1 MDRVKMPAT
10 VNGEWIWKKSLLNKN
25 DCFLIARKE
34 LTLDQGGQEADL
46 WISANCAYQL
56 FVNDRLVGFGPRANS
71 DSTLSNVDQYNLSY
85 YLQQGTNLIY
95 AIVYYAA
102 PLKKRRDLKVPG
114 LWCQL
119 NLNGEPKIWSDRSWK
134 VCDGE
139 CFISPRARQA
149 DNLGLA
155 EFLDLNK
162 FPSGLDLEA
171 PALDSSWI
179 VPDYITPCKETDSKL
194 EIYPLSPNT
203 VEEDYSFEAVS
214 LGTYNQSCALTHM
227 DFNSIFKKEGVHAA
241 AAFVFNE
248 SSVTIPLEIIADD
261 SYKLFCNNT
270 LVKKAHKQTCA
281 IRNGERTQLDLRLK
295 GGWNRL
301 LILQEVTENS
311 MGIMLVFPNMK
322 EKDLRLFQDTIE
334 DAPLAWNIAGPLKM
348 PLSEATPSISF
359 ERLDSNTFKPT
370 FDNAVDVSSCLRNY
384 TFEETDNN
392 PVMELTKGQYLL
404 LKMDALKYGFP
415 NLEIEASKGDIIDIT
430 IGHYIDEKGFPSCAH
445 GIKSTHTI
453 ICKQGINRFIKFKP
467 EEVCYIMITGRK
479 IKTKI
484 NVFQFVF
491 EEFTRFQRSATS
503 FHCSDEELNNIWEV
517 GCNAI
522 QRGNSYICQEDP
534 RSFDGTCLA
543 DLYFHS
549 CNTVAAFGDNYFSE
563 VKLTKFAEAQFENG
577 NIPAMS
583 FDGLIH
589 SQVTHLF
596 LLSVWVTFHHKNSG
610 NDSFLQKMLPH
621 VDLVFEFF
629 ESLLDEETGVLKDF
643 DRVFHFDCP
652 INNSATDKRG
662 ICTDINSLY
671 CRFLLSA
678 GEIYREARR
687 PETQAK
693 CFRMASEIARKIKK
707 INWHKEAH
715 SFSNNDLVPDDF
727 TDAFSNF
734 IALYSGVTQTK
745 EFENI
750 FYRYFNFNE
759 PFSKVP
765 EQSNDLYFHFLFM
778 ETVFAMDQAQWG
790 LRYLKDFWS
799 SRIDENAMAWKI
811 NPEGSEISMMDF
823 YHGSSVCP
831 NVFLLREAVGVRV
844 AEPGY
849 STIYFNPAIDSLDW
863 AEAIMP
869 TSYGRLKVRWEKL
882 EDGSLDVTI
891 DAKFP
896 LKVLPEMDSEL
907 IQNTTFRLGQNVA
920 LLDPESVP

>member
-1 MDRVKMPAT
+1 MPAT

-25 DCFLIARKE
+25 DCFLFARRE

-56 FVNDRLVGFGPRANS
+56 FVNDRLVGFGPRANT
-71 DSTLSNVDQYNLSY
+71 DSSLSNVDQYNLSY

-102 PLKKRRDLKVPG
+102 PLKKRRDLKAPG
-114 LWCQL
+114 IWCQL
-119 NLNGEPKIWSDRSWK
+119 NLNGEPRAWTDRSWQVAEGK
-134 VCDGE
+134 
-139 CFISPRARQA
+139 CFIASRARQA
-149 DNLGLA
+149 DNLGLS
-155 EFLDLNK
+155 ECINFND
-162 FPSGLDLEA
+162 FPAGLDSENLEFDA
-171 PALDSSWI
+171 NWAA
-179 VPDYITPCKETDSKL
+179 PDYITPCHEDICRL

-203 VEEDYSFEAVS
+203 VEEDYSFEPVS
-214 LGTYNQSCALTHM
+214 RGNYKQNCAFTHI
-227 DFNSIFKKEGVHAA
+227 DFQIIFKKEGVYAA
-241 AAFVFNE
+241 AAFIFNE
-248 SSVTIPLEIIADD
+248 ENATVPLEIIADD
-261 SYKLFCNNT
+261 SYKLFCNNK
-270 LVKKAHKQTCA
+270 LVKKAYKQTCS
-281 IRNGERTQLDLRLK
+281 IRNGKRVKLDLKLK

-301 LILQEVTENS
+301 LVLQNVTENS
-311 MGIMLVFPNMK
+311 MGFMLVFPSYK

-348 PLSEATPSISF
+348 PLNEATPSVSF
-359 ERLDSNTFKPT
+359 ERLESTAFIAS
-370 FDNAVDVSSCLRNY
+370 FENAVDISSCLRY
-384 TFEETDNN
+384 SVFTETDSS
-392 PVMELTKGQYLL
+392 PTMELRNGEYLL

-415 NLEIEASKGDIIDIT
+415 HFEFEGSKGDIIDIT
-430 IGHYIDEKGFPSCAH
+430 IGHYLDENGFPSCVH
-445 GIKSTHTI
+445 GIKSTHTV
-453 ICKQGINRFIKFKP
+453 ICRKGLNKFIKFKP
-467 EEVCYIMITGRK
+467 EEVCYIMLTGRR
-479 IKTKI
+479 IKKKVSI
-484 NVFQFVF
+484 FQLVF
-491 EEFTRFQRSATS
+491 EEFFRFQRSSTS
-503 FHCSDEELNNIWEV
+503 FKCSDEELNLIWQV

-534 RSFDGTCLA
+534 RSFDGNCLA

-563 VKLTKFAEAQFENG
+563 VKLSKFVETQFENG

-596 LLSVWVTFHHKNSG
+596 LLPVWINFHHKNSG
-610 NDSFLQKMLPH
+610 NGSFLQKMLPH

-629 ESLLDEETGVLKDF
+629 ESLLDEEAGVLKDF
-643 DRVFHFDCP
+643 DRIFHFDCP
-652 INNSATDKRG
+652 INNHADDKRG

-678 GEIYREARR
+678 GEIYREASR

-707 INWHKEAH
+707 TNWNREAH
-715 SFSNNDLVPDDF
+715 AFSNNNLAAADF

-734 IALYSGVTQTK
+734 IALYSGVAQTR

-750 FYRYFNFNE
+750 FYRFFNFNE

-765 EQSNDLYFHFLFM
+765 DQSADLYFHFMFL
-778 ETVFAMDQAQWG
+778 ETIFAMDQSHWG

-799 SRIDENAMAWKI
+799 RRIDKTAMAWKVVPDR
-811 NPEGSEISMMDF
+811 PEITMMDF

-849 STIYFNPAIDSLDW
+849 STIYFNPAIDSMDW
-863 AEAIMP
+863 AEATLP
-869 TSYGRLKVRWEKL
+869 TSYGRLKIRWEKL
-882 EDGSLDVTI
+882 DDGSLDVTI

-896 LKVLPEMDSEL
+896 LKVLPEMDSDL

-920 LLDPESVP
+920 LLDPDSVS